1 MLRQNRWLVVNAS
14 LAGWGHAAQPLN
26 PGCHRERQAVERRVQ
41 REPLALRVAGRVMVV
56 ALIGDGQANDAG
68 VRTRCA
74 FVRQRSA
81 HIETLSQ

>member
-1 MLRQNRWLVVNAS
+1 MINVS
-14 LAGWGHAAQPLN
+14 LAGWGHAALRLN

-68 VRTRCA
+68 VRMRCA
-74 FVRQRSA
+74 FVHQRSA
-81 HIETLSQ
+81 HIETFGQ